1 MRKLFLL
8 LFLIP
13 VLAVAQQKQIT
24 LEDIYKKG
32 TFRGEFVPG
41 FAGED
46 IDSLVKAT
54 DVKDE
59 AGKPIS
65 LGDHLVSDDKKRIL
79 IFTGRESIYRRS
91 SKATAYLHDIIAK
104 KQRSWMQKKSCT
116 PLSPLMAVK

>member
-1 MRKLFLL
+1 MMRKLFLL

-46 IDSLVKAT
+46 IDSLVKAS

-59 AGKPIS
+59 AGKPIP
-65 LGDHLVSDDKKRIL
+65 LGDHLVS
-79 IFTGRESIYRRS
+79 TGF
-91 SKATAYLHDIIAK
+91 H
-104 KQRSWMQKKSCT
+104 W
-116 PLSPLMAVK
+116 P